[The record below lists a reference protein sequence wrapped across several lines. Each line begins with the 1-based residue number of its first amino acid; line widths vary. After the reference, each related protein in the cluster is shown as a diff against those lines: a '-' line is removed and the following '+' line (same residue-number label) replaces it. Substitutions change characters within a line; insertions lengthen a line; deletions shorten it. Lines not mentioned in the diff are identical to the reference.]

1 MRYVC
6 LAYVGGTQLNAL
18 TDGQRADLRRAASAC
33 ADELRRSGHLVSA
46 EPLMSVR
53 AATTL
58 RIREG
63 SQVSLDGPAVESA
76 EQLDEVLVVEARDL
90 NEAIRLAARHPA
102 ARLGGIEIR
111 PVARTGNAG
120 NAENAGDCG
129 DEGGGGDARVGTI
142 QS

>member
-1 MRYVC
+1 
-6 LAYVGGTQLNAL
+6 VGGTQLDAL

-33 ADELRRSGHLVSA
+33 AEELRRSGHLVSA

-58 RIREG
+58 RVREG
-63 SQVSLDGPAVESA
+63 SQVSLDGPAVEAA
-76 EQLDEVLVVEARDL
+76 EQLDEVLVLEARDL

-111 PVARTGNAG
+111 PVARTGNARHG
-120 NAENAGDCG
+120 G
-129 DEGGGGDARVGTI
+129 DEDGGDDGDGGHDPVGV
-142 QS
+142 SP

>member
-6 LAYVGGTQLNAL
+6 LAYVGGTQLDAL
-18 TDGQRADLRRAASAC
+18 TDGQRADLRHAASAC
-33 ADELRRSGHLVSA
+33 AEELRRSGHLVSA

-58 RIREG
+58 RVREG
-63 SQVSLDGPAVESA
+63 SQVSLDGPAVETA
-76 EQLDEVLVVEARDL
+76 EQLDEVLVLEARDL

-111 PVARTGNAG
+111 PTARTGDAWH
-120 NAENAGDCG
+120 EG
-129 DEGGGGDARVGTI
+129 DEDGRGDGDGGDDPVGMCP
-142 QS
+142 

>member
-6 LAYVGGTQLNAL
+6 LAYVGGTQLDAL
-18 TDGQRADLRRAASAC
+18 TDGERAELRRAASAC

-58 RIREG
+58 RVREG
-63 SQVSLDGPAVESA
+63 SQVSLDGPAVETA
-76 EQLDEVLVVEARDL
+76 AQLDEVLVLEARDL

-111 PVARTGNAG
+111 PVARTGDARHG
-120 NAENAGDCG
+120 ERED
-129 DEGGGGDARVGTI
+129 GGGDGDGGDDPVGV
-142 QS
+142 SL